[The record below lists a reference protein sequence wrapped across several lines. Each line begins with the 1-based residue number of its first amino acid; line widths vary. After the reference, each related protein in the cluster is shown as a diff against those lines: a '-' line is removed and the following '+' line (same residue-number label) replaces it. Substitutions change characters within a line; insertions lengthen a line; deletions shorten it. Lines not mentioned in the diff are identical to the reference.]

1 MRNALQEQLLKAGLV
16 KDKQVKEAQKQ
27 KHQTQRQQPA
37 RQPPKPSAAQQQ
49 AQAAQQQKAA
59 RDKALNAEREAR
71 VARKALDAQILQ
83 LVQQHRRA
91 HNDGEDAYSFVDGS
105 RVKRIYVTAPTR
117 EALARGELGIV
128 RLRNRYFVV
137 TAEGAAAVRE
147 RGPQYLVMLNQDA
160 PATSD
165 DAAYAEHPIPDDLM
179 W

>member
-1 MRNALQEQLLKAGLV
+1 MRNALQDQLLKAGLV
-16 KDKQVKEAQKQ
+16 KDKQVKDAQKQ
-27 KHQTQRQQPA
+27 KQQAQRQQPG
-37 RQPPKPSAAQQQ
+37 RRHQPTPSAAQQQ
-49 AQAAQQQKAA
+49 AEAAAQQKAA

-71 VARKALDAQILQ
+71 AARKALDAQILQ
-83 LVQQHRRA
+83 IVQQHRRP
-91 HNDGEDAYSFVDGS
+91 HNDGDDAYSFVDGS

-117 EALARGELGIV
+117 DALARGESGIV

-147 RGPQYLVMLNQDA
+147 RSAAHLVVLNQGT
-160 PATSD
+160 PAAD

>member
-16 KDKQVKEAQKQ
+16 KDKQVKEAQKH
-27 KHQTQRQQPA
+27 KHQAQRQQPA
-37 RQPPKPSAAQQQ
+37 KHAQQPTAAQRQ

-71 VARKALDAQILQ
+71 AARKALDAQILQ
-83 LVQQHRRA
+83 LVQQHRRP
-91 HNDGEDAYSFVDGS
+91 HNDGDEAYSFVDGS

-117 EALARGELGIV
+117 EALARGEFGIV

-147 RGPQYLVMLNQDA
+147 RGPDHLVVLNQDA
-160 PATSD
+160 PAAE

>member
-27 KHQTQRQQPA
+27 KHQAQRQQPA
-37 RQPPKPSAAQQQ
+37 RHSQKPSAAQLQ
-49 AQAAQQQKAA
+49 ARAAQQQKAA
-59 RDKALNAEREAR
+59 RDQALNAEREAR
-71 VARKALDAQILQ
+71 AARKALDAQILQ
-83 LVQQHRRA
+83 LVQQHRRP
-91 HNDGEDAYSFVDGS
+91 HNDGDEAYSFVDGS

-117 EALARGELGIV
+117 EALARGEFGIV

-147 RGPQYLVMLNQDA
+147 RGPGYLLVLNQDA
-160 PATSD
+160 PAAED
-165 DAAYAEHPIPDDLM
+165 GAYAEHPIPDDLM

>member
-1 MRNALQEQLLKAGLV
+1 MRNALQDQLLKAGLV
-16 KDKQVKEAQKQ
+16 KDKQVKEAHKQ
-27 KHQTQRQQPA
+27 KHQAQRQQPP
-37 RQPPKPSAAQQQ
+37 RQPQQPTAAQRQ

-59 RDKALNAEREAR
+59 RDTALNAEREAR
-71 VARKALDAQILQ
+71 AARKALDARILQ
-83 LVQQHRRA
+83 VVQQHRRP

-105 RVKRIYVTAPTR
+105 RIKRIYVTAPTR
-117 EALARGELGIV
+117 EALARGEYGIV

-147 RGPQYLVMLNQDA
+147 RGPDYLVVMNQQA
-160 PATSD
+160 PAVD